1 MKRYFT
7 VIIEK
12 DEEANMYVGEVPG
25 LPGCHTQGKTLDE
38 LMKNMREV
46 IHLCLD
52 VAAKEN
58 QKLPR
63 FVGVQ
68 QIEVAA

>member
-1 MKRYFT
+1 MNRYFT

-12 DEEANMYVGEVPG
+12 DEQANMFVGEVPG
-25 LPGCHTQGKTLDE
+25 LAGCHTHGKTIDE

-46 IHLCLD
+46 IELCLD
-52 VAAKEN
+52 AERDKTID
-58 QKLPR
+58 LPK

-68 QIEVAA
+68 QIEVNA

>member
-1 MKRYFT
+1 MNRYFT

-12 DEEANMYVGEVPG
+12 DEQTNMFVGEVPG
-25 LPGCHTQGKTLDE
+25 LPGCHTHGKTIDE

-46 IHLCLD
+46 IELCLD
-52 VAAKEN
+52 VERDSASE
-58 QKLPR
+58 LPK

-68 QIEVAA
+68 QIEVTA

>member
-1 MKRYFT
+1 MNRYFT

-12 DEEANMYVGEVPG
+12 DEQANMFVGEVPG
-25 LPGCHTQGKTLDE
+25 LTGCHTHGKTIDE

-46 IHLCLD
+46 IELCLD
-52 VAAKEN
+52 VEKD
-58 QKLPR
+58 KTIDLPK

-68 QIEVAA
+68 QIEVTS